1 MLGRE
6 SACAWT
12 LAAALLAPAN
22 CGQVPAQVETEVAF
36 DDAAAWR
43 HLEAQVALGPRPA
56 GSSAAEALRAY
67 LEGQLA
73 SYGLTPRR
81 EGFTADTPLGPI
93 AMANVIAELP
103 AFGEDG
109 GRDGGEEAPIVLLC
123 SHYDTKRAEFEFVGA
138 NDSASSTAVLLEV
151 ARVLAQ
157 RRNPVAYRI
166 VFLDGE
172 EAVRWT
178 WEDPDNRYGSRHHAA
193 ELDRTGLAERVKACV
208 LIDLVGDRDLRLTTD
223 SNSDERLLEAF
234 FGAARRAGLG
244 RHVDGE
250 RMPVKDDHLSFMD
263 IGIRSVDLIDFDFGP
278 GNSYWH
284 SAQDTLERV
293 SEESLGAIGRIVLL
307 GLPAVEELVH

>member
-1 MLGRE
+1 M
-6 SACAWT
+6 
-12 LAAALLAPAN
+12 
-22 CGQVPAQVETEVAF
+22 
-36 DDAAAWR
+36 
-43 HLEAQVALGPRPA
+43 
-56 GSSAAEALRAY
+56 
-67 LEGQLA
+67 
-73 SYGLTPRR
+73 
-81 EGFTADTPLGPI
+81 
-93 AMANVIAELP
+93 
-103 AFGEDG
+103 
-109 GRDGGEEAPIVLLC
+109 LLC

-151 ARVLAQ
+151 ARVLAERQ
-157 RRNPVAYRI
+157 NPVSYRI

-178 WEDPDNRYGSRHHAA
+178 WEDPDNRYGSRHHAD
-193 ELDRTGLAERVKACV
+193 ELDRSGLAARVKACV

-250 RMPVKDDHLSFMD
+250 RMPVKDDHLSFMA
-263 IGIRSVDLIDFDFGP
+263 IGIKSVDLIDFDFGP

-293 SEESLGAIGRIVLL
+293 SRESLGAIGRIVLL
-307 GLPAVEELVH
+307 GLPAVEELVR

>member
-12 LAAALLAPAN
+12 LAAALLAPAD
-22 CGQVPAQVETEVAF
+22 CGQDPAPVETEVAF
-36 DDAAAWR
+36 DAGRAWR

-56 GSSAAEALRAY
+56 GSSAAETLRAY
-67 LEGQLA
+67 LEGELT

-81 EGFTADTPLGPI
+81 ESFTADTPLGPI
-93 AMANVIAELP
+93 AMANVIVELP
-103 AFGEDG
+103 AA
-109 GRDGGEEAPIVLLC
+109 GRAGSGKEAPIVLLC

-151 ARVLAQ
+151 ARVLAGRQ
-157 RRNPVAYRI
+157 NPVSYRI

-178 WEDPDNRYGSRHHAA
+178 WEDPDNRYGSRHHAD
-193 ELDRTGLAERVKACV
+193 ELERTGLTERIEACV

-250 RMPVKDDHLSFMD
+250 RMPVKDDHLSFMA
-263 IGIRSVDLIDFDFGP
+263 IGIKSVDLIDFDFGP

-307 GLPAVEELVH
+307 GLPAVEELVR